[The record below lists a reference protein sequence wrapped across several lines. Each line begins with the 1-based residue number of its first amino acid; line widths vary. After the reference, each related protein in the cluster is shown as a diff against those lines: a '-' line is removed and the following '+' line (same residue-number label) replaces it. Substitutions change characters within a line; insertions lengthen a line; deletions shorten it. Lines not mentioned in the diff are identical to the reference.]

1 MRQIFPAANAAPE
14 IGAGLDAV
22 AALAGLYAYPPSPPP
37 WLRANMVT
45 SVDGAGW
52 LDGRTSGLS
61 GAADR
66 LVFSVLR
73 SLADVILVGSR
84 TVRDEK
90 YRPVR
95 ESEVWPA
102 LREGRPPTSPIAV
115 VTGGS
120 GLDPDGPLLGTA
132 GAARTI
138 VLTTEAAPARWRAAV
153 AARAEVIVAGRDRV
167 TPAAAVEALAGHGY
181 LRILTEG
188 GPSLLSQIAAAGLL
202 HDLCLTYSPV
212 LEGGQAGRIVTP
224 GGGPAWDMRLRLAH
238 VLEDEGYLLC
248 RYLQGAG
255 GREVR

>member
-1 MRQIFPAANAAPE
+1 MRQIFPAAAPE
-14 IGAGLDAV
+14 IGAGQDAV
-22 AALAGLYAYPPSPPP
+22 AALAGLYAYPAGPQP

-45 SVDGAGW
+45 SADGAGW

-90 YRPVR
+90 YRPVK
-95 ESEVWPA
+95 EAEVWPEQ
-102 LREGRPPTSPIAV
+102 REGRPLTPPIAV
-115 VTGGS
+115 VTSGS

-132 GAARTI
+132 GGSRTI
-138 VLTTEAAPARWRAAV
+138 VLTTEAAPADWRSAV
-153 AARAEVIVAGRDRV
+153 GGRADVIVAGRDRV
-167 TPAAAVEALAGHGY
+167 TPAAVVDALTGRGY

-212 LEGGQAGRIVTP
+212 LEGGQAGRILTS
-224 GGGPAWDMRLRLAH
+224 GGGGAWDMRLRLAH

-248 RYLQGAG
+248 RYLRGAG
-255 GREVR
+255 